1 MSWRSLGGFVPLQV
15 FKKELSVRLREK
27 WKRYSMAIE
36 KEKVHQFTVHSL
48 L

>member
-27 WKRYSMAIE
+27 WKRYMAIE
-36 KEKVHQFTVHSL
+36 KENQFTVHSL